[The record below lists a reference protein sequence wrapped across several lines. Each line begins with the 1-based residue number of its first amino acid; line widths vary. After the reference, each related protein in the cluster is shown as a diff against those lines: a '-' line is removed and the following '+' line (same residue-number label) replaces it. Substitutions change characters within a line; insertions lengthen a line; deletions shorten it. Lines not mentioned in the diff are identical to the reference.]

1 MDNIMNANQPV
12 TEQVFLKRLVNLC
25 LRSGMTGFPKDELDQ
40 HILLKSAALTF
51 EPGATYTEAE
61 VNERLKIW
69 IDQIAGLPGNDHGT
83 LRRALIDHGY
93 LERDKIGS
101 SYQLSPSGPRTV
113 QFDPAI
119 DKIDPRQAL
128 DDARQEI
135 EERKRAYLEK
145 TKKQT
150 K

>member
-1 MDNIMNANQPV
+1 MNANQPV
-12 TEQVFLKRLVNLC
+12 TEQVFLKRLVTLC

-51 EPGATYTEAE
+51 DPSANYTEAE

-69 IDQIAGLPGNDHGT
+69 IDQITGIPGIDHGT
-83 LRRALIDHGY
+83 LRRQLIDSGY
-93 LERDKIGS
+93 LERDKTGA
-101 SYQLSPSGPRTV
+101 SYQVSPTGPRTTR
-113 QFDPAI
+113 FDPAVE
-119 DKIDPRQAL
+119 KIDPRQAL
-128 DDARQEI
+128 EDARREI

-145 TKKQT
+145 ANQQT

>member
-1 MDNIMNANQPV
+1 MNANQPV

-51 EPGATYTEAE
+51 EPAATYTEAE
-61 VNERLKIW
+61 VNERLKAW
-69 IDQIAGLPGNDHGT
+69 IDQIADIPGIDHGT
-83 LRRALIDHGY
+83 LRRALIDHAY

-101 SYQLSPSGPRTV
+101 SYQLSPGGPRTV
-113 QFDPAI
+113 QFDPAVEN
-119 DKIDPRQAL
+119 IDPRRAL
-128 DDARQEI
+128 DDARREI

-145 TKKQT
+145 AKNQGK
-150 K
+150 